1 MARSV
6 GLSEGGSV
14 QCRKFRRRF
23 EEHDASKSTL
33 ISHTWTNV
41 DHPHPSDLCGPFDL
55 IDLGHGGLAEVVWK
69 TREKGHCPYAFHLCT
84 TVTRSNTISE
94 LDSKLSC
101 E

>member
-1 MARSV
+1 MRAVAQDDRPI
-6 GLSEGGSV
+6 ER
-14 QCRKFRRRF
+14 QTRFRTIPVN
-23 EEHDASKSTL
+23 E
-33 ISHTWTNV
+33 
-41 DHPHPSDLCGPFDL
+41 L
-55 IDLGHGGLAEVVWK
+55 IDGVAISPLWVSGGETVQHCCLSVFEKGHGGLAEVVWK